1 MSIYQKNLRRMGL
14 LLLAVSILDA
24 ILELAFYRTLLR
36 SDLAFMRQMQDPVG
50 ICIKSGIGVI
60 LGALACLVYYRK
72 EHTAWCVR
80 VMVALLIVAVPLIL
94 CFTRGNMANRVD
106 GLINATVVLSM
117 MVVYTALQLQRS
129 ERNWRRIVDTEPAM
143 LDLKLNNVRQWFN
156 PVMIGPKLEL
166 SGEISS
172 VVDRFLSTS
181 RIQRP
186 LEVTVRCPE
195 QVSEPMQATMQ
206 EVFQMYYE
214 DEERRI
220 NRYLERRYIRVMALV
235 IISIIAVTVWIN
247 FSPTNDEG
255 VTWTIL
261 SNFAAFSL
269 WQIGSTYFERSEG
282 YSSLLQS
289 QIAKQAGLHFW
300 SE

>member
-1 MSIYQKNLRRMGL
+1 MSIYQKNLRRLGAL
-14 LLLAVSILDA
+14 LIVVSILDA
-24 ILELAFYRTLLR
+24 ILELAFYRTLLL
-36 SDLAFMRQMQDPVG
+36 SNLAFTRQMQDPVG
-50 ICIKSGIGVI
+50 ICIKDGIGVI
-60 LGALACLVYYRK
+60 LGVLASLLYYRR
-72 EHTAWCVR
+72 EPTTWMVR
-80 VMVALLIVAVPLIL
+80 TMVALMAVAVPLIL
-94 CFTRGNMANRVD
+94 YFPRGNVANRVD
-106 GLINATVVLSM
+106 GLINATVVLSA

-129 ERNWRRIVDTEPAM
+129 ERNWKRIVDTEPSM

-156 PVMIGPKLEL
+156 PIMIGPKLEL

-181 RIQRP
+181 KVPRP
-186 LEVTVRCPE
+186 LQINIRCPE
-195 QVSEPMQATMQ
+195 KVSEPMRATMQ

-220 NRYLERRYIRVMALV
+220 NSYLERRYIRAMALV
-235 IISIIAVTVWIN
+235 IISIVAVTVWIN

-282 YSSLLQS
+282 YGKLLQS
-289 QIAKQAGLHFW
+289 QIAKQARLHFW
-300 SE
+300 GE

>member
-1 MSIYQKNLRRMGL
+1 MSIYQKNLRRLGIL
-14 LLLAVSILDA
+14 LIVVSILDL
-24 ILELAFYRTLLR
+24 ILELAFYRTLLL
-36 SDLAFMRQMQDPVG
+36 SNLAFTRQMQDPVG
-50 ICIKSGIGVI
+50 ICIKDGIGVI
-60 LGALACLVYYRK
+60 LGAMACLVFYRK
-72 EHTAWCVR
+72 EYTTWAVR
-80 VMVALLIVAVPLIL
+80 SMVVLMAVAVPLIL
-94 CFTRGNMANRVD
+94 CFTRGNLANRVD
-106 GLINATVVLSM
+106 GLINATVVLSA

-129 ERNWRRIVDTEPAM
+129 ERNWKRIVDTKPSM
-143 LDLKLNNVRQWFN
+143 LDLKLSNVRQWFN
-156 PVMIGPKLEL
+156 PIEIGPKLEL

-181 RIQRP
+181 KVQRP
-186 LEVTVRCPE
+186 LEITIRCPDR
-195 QVSEPMQATMQ
+195 VSEPMQATMQ

-220 NRYLERRYIRVMALV
+220 NSYLERRYIRAMALV

-247 FSPTNDEG
+247 FSPSNDEG

-282 YSSLLQS
+282 YGELLQS
-289 QIAKQAGLHFW
+289 QIAKQAKLHFW
-300 SE
+300 GE